1 MKEEM
6 KEINEMK
13 EIKVT
18 DLNTKVFVEVLDEVD
33 ELEILRLMK
42 LQYASH
48 SDKEKA
54 LKLLKKYVDSK
65 AVICLQCTQA
75 VISLFVRLGSWYI
88 TYVAERELN
97 EKKELELE
105 KKAEGSK
112 EIVVKELPKT
122 PKKRAKTPKK
132 EALTD
137 DTK

>member
-6 KEINEMK
+6 KEEMK

-18 DLNTKVFVEVLDEVD
+18 DLNKKVFVEVLDEAD

-42 LQYASH
+42 LQRAH
-48 SDKEKA
+48 QSDKEKA

-65 AVICLQCTQA
+65 AIICLQCTQA
-75 VISLFVRLGSWYI
+75 VLSLFLRLGSWYLN
-88 TYVAERELN
+88 YKADRELN
-97 EKKELELE
+97 NKRELELE

-112 EIVVKELPKT
+112 EIVVKEVPKT
-122 PKKRAKTPKK
+122 PKKKAKTPKK
-132 EALTD
+132 EVLTD